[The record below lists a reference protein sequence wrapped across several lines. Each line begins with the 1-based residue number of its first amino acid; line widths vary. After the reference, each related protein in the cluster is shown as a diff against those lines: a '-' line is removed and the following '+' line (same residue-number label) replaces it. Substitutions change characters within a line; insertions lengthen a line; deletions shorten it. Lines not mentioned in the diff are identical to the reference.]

1 MHTHIP
7 CLIVLILLAIPM
19 LVSAE
24 DKPPP
29 KPAPEQGKLA
39 PAVAFQGRI
48 DKVEIDARRMT
59 CSDVT
64 MISGSNQ
71 RERVGGPVTFA
82 VSEFARVW
90 LDGREAQLR
99 DLREGFGVRVE
110 VKVGNSPEL
119 RTVDI
124 VEARSR

>member
-1 MHTHIP
+1 MFVP
-7 CLIVLILLAIPM
+7 
-19 LVSAE
+19 AE
-24 DKPPP
+24 DRP
-29 KPAPEQGKLA
+29 KPAPDQGKPAPEKSKPA

-48 DKVEIDARRMT
+48 DKVDVDGRHLTA
-59 CSDVT
+59 SDVT
-64 MISGSNQ
+64 MIAGSTQ

-99 DLREGFGVRVE
+99 DLREGFTVRVE
-110 VKVGNSPEL
+110 VKVGNATDV